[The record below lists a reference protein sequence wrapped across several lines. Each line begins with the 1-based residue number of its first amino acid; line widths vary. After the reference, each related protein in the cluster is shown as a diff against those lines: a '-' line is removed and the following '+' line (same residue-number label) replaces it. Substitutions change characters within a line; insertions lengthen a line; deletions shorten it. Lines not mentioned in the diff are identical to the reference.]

1 MSEQVSKE
9 NKMAVMPVN
18 KLLISMALPMIISM
32 IVQAM
37 YNIVDS
43 VFVSKLSENA
53 LTAVSLA
60 FPMQSFMLSMGIGI
74 GVGMNAMLS
83 RCLGAKD
90 KEGVKSAALN
100 GLFLIAIVYILFIFI
115 GLFLTRPFMESQ
127 TNDVEILGYGC
138 DYLRIVCL
146 CSFGFFIQMSFERL
160 LQSTGKTTYT
170 MITQSIGAVVNII
183 LDPVFIFGVPAL
195 GIPKMATAGAAIA
208 TVIGQC
214 IAGVLAI
221 FFNLTQNHEIHFDFK
236 GFKPN
241 PKTIGTILSVGVPS
255 IIMSSVGSVMVYGIN
270 KILMGFTSTATAV
283 FGVYFKLQS
292 FVFMPV
298 FGLNNGMVP
307 IIAFSYGAHLKD
319 RLKQTIKLSTIYAVL
334 IMLIGL
340 AVMQL
345 FPDKMLAI
353 FNASEEMLKIGVPA
367 LRIIS
372 LHFIFAGASIV
383 ALSTLQALGH
393 GIKSMIVSLTRQIAF
408 LLPSAYLLSLTGVLD
423 NVWYCFIIAEI
434 ASLFLSQFFL
444 RSIFKNVVDK
454 L

>member
-1 MSEQVSKE
+1 
-9 NKMAVMPVN
+9 
-18 KLLISMALPMIISM
+18 
-32 IVQAM
+32 
-37 YNIVDS
+37 
-43 VFVSKLSENA
+43 
-53 LTAVSLA
+53 
-60 FPMQSFMLSMGIGI
+60 
-74 GVGMNAMLS
+74 
-83 RCLGAKD
+83 
-90 KEGVKSAALN
+90 
-100 GLFLIAIVYILFIFI
+100 
-115 GLFLTRPFMESQ
+115 
-127 TNDVEILGYGC
+127 
-138 DYLRIVCL
+138 
-146 CSFGFFIQMSFERL
+146 
-160 LQSTGKTTYT
+160 
-170 MITQSIGAVVNII
+170 
-183 LDPVFIFGVPAL
+183 
-195 GIPKMATAGAAIA
+195 
-208 TVIGQC
+208 
-214 IAGVLAI
+214 
-221 FFNLTQNHEIHFDFK
+221 
-236 GFKPN
+236 
-241 PKTIGTILSVGVPS
+241 
-255 IIMSSVGSVMVYGIN
+255 
-270 KILMGFTSTATAV
+270 
-283 FGVYFKLQS
+283 
-292 FVFMPV
+292 MPV

-372 LHFIFAGASIV
+372 LHFVFAGASIV